1 MTDRHGHF
9 VWYELLTTDMAA
21 ARAFYT
27 KVVGFTASDASAPG
41 MPYTLLI
48 FGEAAVG
55 GLMILPQEARQTGAQ
70 PRWLGYIAVD
80 DVDAAAARLRQ
91 LGGAIH
97 IPPSD
102 MPGIGR
108 FAVAADPQTA
118 TLALIKWSEPGQSQ
132 GQSQADN
139 IDKTGHVGWHE
150 LLAADGATAFPFY
163 GELFG
168 WRKAE
173 PEIDAGGSYQPF
185 FAGAQRAGGM
195 FTKPAFVAIPFWL
208 YYFNIGDLAAAL
220 ENVKA
225 LGGKVLEGS
234 VEVPGGTRVARCE
247 DPQGAMFALME
258 RPKDKAAGYFGRGA
272 TPPGPGSRR
281 WSW

>member
-1 MTDRHGHF
+1 MSNSHGHF
-9 VWYELLTTDMAA
+9 VWYELLTTDMAVA
-21 ARAFYT
+21 QAFYA

-41 MPYTLLI
+41 MPYTLLST
-48 FGEAAVG
+48 GDAVIG
-55 GLMILPQEARQTGAQ
+55 GLMTLPQEARQTGAQ
-70 PRWLGYIAVD
+70 PRWLGYIAAD
-80 DVDAAAARLRQ
+80 DVDAAVARLRQ
-91 LGGAIH
+91 LGGAVH
-97 IPPSD
+97 IPPTD
-102 MPGIGR
+102 MSGIGR
-108 FAVAADPQTA
+108 FAVAADPQNT
-118 TLALIKWSEPGQSQ
+118 TFALIKWSEPGQTA
-132 GQSQADN
+132 ADDL
-139 IDKTGHVGWHE
+139 DKTGRVGWHE

-173 PEIDAGGSYQPF
+173 PEIDAAGTYQPF

-195 FTKPAFVAIPFWL
+195 FTKPKFVAIPFWL
-208 YYFNIGDLAAAL
+208 YYFNVGDLGAAS

-225 LGGKVLEGS
+225 LGGKVLEGP

-258 RPKDKAAGYFGRGA
+258 KPKDKAVGYFARGA
-272 TPPGPGSRR
+272 TPPSPGSRR